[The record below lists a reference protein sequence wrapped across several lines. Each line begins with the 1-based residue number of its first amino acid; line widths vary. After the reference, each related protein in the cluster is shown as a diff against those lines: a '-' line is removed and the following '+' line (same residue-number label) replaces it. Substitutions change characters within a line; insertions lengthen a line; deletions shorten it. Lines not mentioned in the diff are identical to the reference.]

1 MVQFKDLDPL
11 LHSQLRL
18 AIVSILMNAD
28 AAEFTFIKEQTGA
41 TSGNLSIQIS
51 KLREAGYIEVEKRFS
66 NNYPQTLCRITK
78 LGLQKFEEYVNTLG
92 QYIKS

>member
-41 TSGNLSIQIS
+41 TSGNISIQIS
-51 KLREAGYIEVEKRFS
+51 KLRDAGYIKVEKKFS

-78 LGLQKFEEYVNTLG
+78 LGRKKFEEYVNTLG
-92 QYIKS
+92 QYIQL